1 MSDQSTLDSTFDPAL
16 VAALDDL
23 AAAVRFPATPPI
35 AVGIVSQLEVP
46 SRAGWGISL
55 PSWRRALVL
64 GTLAALLV
72 AGVAGAIGLG
82 TGAIQIRFADGTPL
96 PTPVGS
102 VPNRGYGQPTTL
114 AEAQQAVP
122 FAIRLPAIPT
132 LGEPDAVYLATVP
145 ATGTVTLA
153 WGDRAGYPA
162 DADGIGLVVTEFEAD
177 IGPAT
182 FEKMILEGTA
192 VQPVMVNGLP
202 GWWVEGGTHFFF
214 YRDANGEIV
223 ETTIRL
229 VGSALLWEEEG
240 LVIRVEGAPN
250 LEAAQ
255 KVAASLE

>member
-102 VPNRGYGQPTTL
+102 VPNRGFGQPSSL
-114 AEAQQAVP
+114 AEAGRTVP
-122 FAIRLPAIPT
+122 FAIRVPT
-132 LGEPDAVYLATVP
+132 EAELGPPDAVFLAP
-145 ATGTVTLA
+145 LPEGGTVTLA
-153 WGDRAGYPA
+153 WTDRASWPA
-162 DADGIGLVVTEFEAD
+162 HTDRLGLVVTQFSAD
-177 IGPAT
+177 LGPET
-182 FEKMILEGTA
+182 FEKMTTEGTR
-192 VQPVMVNGLP
+192 VQTVEVNGEP
-202 GWWVEGGTHFFF
+202 GWWVEGGIHAFF
-214 YRDANGEIV
+214 YRDATGEIV
-223 ETTIRL
+223 DTTIRL
-229 VGSALLWEEEG
+229 VGSALLWEEDG
-240 LVIRVEGAPN
+240 VTYRIEGAPD
-250 LEAAQ
+250 LPSALR
-255 KVAASLE
+255 VATSLR